1 MSTPSPST
9 ATTIHQVSRL
19 TITLDEGYE
28 AFRRRYDEA
37 VPVLPRDEMPAHSGS
52 WADMIAW
59 FDEIAPFGL
68 VCYFRIEVDDAMGLA
83 GHTIYSDF
91 ELACE
96 QAPLEL
102 FGTRIDDRK
111 FNARIP
117 RLNGCDQLD
126 QLTWRNRAH
135 DAQPQ
140 YRLFHL
146 REVFRDT
153 LGLPHLVMHRL
164 QVRPHHLSE
173 FGQMCVCALAVE
185 QRAA

>member
-83 GHTIYSDF
+83 GHTVRGTQYLVGNHTVVERMF
-91 ELACE
+91 RHEPGVLLH
-96 QAPLEL
+96 APLRSFL
-102 FGTRIDDRK
+102 WAPDGGPT
-111 FNARIP
+111 
-117 RLNGCDQLD
+117 
-126 QLTWRNRAH
+126 T
-135 DAQPQ
+135 
-140 YRLFHL
+140 
-146 REVFRDT
+146 
-153 LGLPHLVMHRL
+153 
-164 QVRPHHLSE
+164 
-173 FGQMCVCALAVE
+173 LAVDQPSTVFAGYPHPE
-185 QRAA
+185 ITAVGRELDAKLAALLAHLGAPVPHELLAT